1 MIAVRPRCLLRG
13 LLLPT
18 AIAVLA
24 CGPAAVTP
32 APAPPPL
39 DLARCSRR
47 LPPPPLDDL
56 APAAPLH
63 LPLSNLVAKVDL
75 DASAITDRLAHEV
88 PRRVASARD
97 VDAGFAGKL
106 SYDID
111 RTPFVISLAGSSLQV
126 ETTLTAHAQ
135 LCKPLGPL
143 GCVAYGGCD
152 PSAHAI
158 ATVPLA
164 LRHDYGVGPAR
175 VAITVTRPCSISSLA
190 LDATPRIQRG
200 ADQQAARIQ
209 ARINAM
215 LPSFEAGAR
224 ALWRAM
230 GVVVPLGLQTR
241 LRIVPEQVVQ
251 GDPTMTD
258 QRVSIPLGV
267 RGRIVIESRESEPV
281 PTSPLPAPTVESALT
296 PGVQLDVPIEID
308 LESASASASRA
319 LPPRPI
325 DDAPDRLAVVALRVR
340 TSADAIVLVASIS
353 GHACGDV
360 AFLAV
365 PVFDPRSNR
374 VLLTQVRPLVPASSP
389 LRHRLDDVARALERA
404 VSLPLPVNVDDVPKG
419 LERAVGLLRS
429 SSGPEVIVRT
439 DPPRVSSVLPTPS
452 AIAVVVQVRGAA
464 DVVVR

>member
-1 MIAVRPRCLLRG
+1 MTVVRARLLLPG

-24 CGPAAVTP
+24 CGPAPVTQAL
-32 APAPPPL
+32 APSPL
-39 DLARCSRR
+39 DQAPCARR
-47 LPPPPLDDL
+47 LPPPALDDL
-56 APAAPLH
+56 APAAPLD
-63 LPLSNLVAKVDL
+63 LPLSSLVAKVDL
-75 DASAITDRLAHEV
+75 DASAITERLARDV

-111 RTPFVISLAGSSLQV
+111 RTPFVVSLAGSILQV
-126 ETTLTAHAQ
+126 ETTLTAHAW

-158 ATVPLA
+158 ATVPLT
-164 LRHDYGVGPAR
+164 LRHDYRVGPAR
-175 VAITVTRPCSISSLA
+175 VAIAVTRPCLISSLA

-251 GDPTMTD
+251 GNPTMAD
-258 QRVSIPLGV
+258 QHVSIPLGV
-267 RGRIVIESRESEPV
+267 RGRILIESRESEPV
-281 PTSPLPAPTVESALT
+281 PASPLPTPDVESALT

-340 TSADAIVLVASIS
+340 TSADAVVLVASIS

-360 AFLAV
+360 AFRAA
-365 PVFDPRSNR
+365 PVFDSRSNR
-374 VLLTQVRPLVPASSP
+374 LLLTQVRPIVPASSP
-389 LRHRLDDVARALERA
+389 LRHRLDAVARAIETA
-404 VSLPLPVNVDDVPKG
+404 VSVPLPVHVDDVPRG
-419 LERAVGLLRS
+419 LERAVRLLQS
-429 SSGPEVIVRT
+429 SSGPEVVVRT

-452 AIAVVVQVRGAA
+452 GIAVVVQVRGAA
-464 DVVVR
+464 DVIVR